1 MTIAIRSPRILLS
14 DDAKIRNINP
24 ETLKLYN
31 KYKIDMTIRELSKGT
46 IENYQN
52 DLYQWFVYVLDN
64 QDNKFIVDL
73 KEDDISEFIYFCKIR
88 GNNSRRIKRRLA
100 SISAIYKFLR
110 RKRITKENIMEFI
123 ERPRKDTDVVIQTFL
138 SENQVISMKT
148 KLKNHGDLQLELYAL
163 ISLSTM
169 ARVNAI
175 SNITWNQIDMD
186 TRTINGVI
194 EKENKLV
201 TLYFSLEV
209 KNLLLGI
216 KAYRKNMGID
226 DEGWIFCTCYNKQN
240 IKVKKATLQ
249 EWAKRIGVLI
259 EIPSF
264 HAHDFRHS
272 GAQLLKLNGC
282 PIETISELLNHTS
295 IDVTRKYYLRQDTA
309 KMIQE
314 KDKYEL

>member
-1 MTIAIRSPRILLS
+1 
-14 DDAKIRNINP
+14 
-24 ETLKLYN
+24 
-31 KYKIDMTIRELSKGT
+31 MTIRELSKGT